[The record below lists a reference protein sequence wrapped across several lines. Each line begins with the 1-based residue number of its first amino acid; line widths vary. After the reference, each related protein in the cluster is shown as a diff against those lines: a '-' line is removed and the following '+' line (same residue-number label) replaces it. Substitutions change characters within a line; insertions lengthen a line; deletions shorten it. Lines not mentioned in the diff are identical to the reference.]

1 MASGDAVVYCT
12 SDIVTKKNSQKMGV
26 DKITTKYDTVGT
38 ALNGRDA
45 DDPSGRL
52 GEVELDQVESCFKS
66 HKTYVY
72 ACRCL
77 ANLYFTEVR
86 QDGTPGRW
94 ELARTGVPVLIL
106 DKGETRARTRRMVHV
121 VLAERGTGFALWK
134 DVIDNLSS
142 YRKSA
147 ATFHTMHLSSDHRR
161 MAGLS
166 FDAQDAAQEFW
177 DRVEEL
183 VADPLNISLSVPKG
197 KSLKKK
203 NGRNTKP
210 KPLPRKSDIS
220 LPCCFQHVTS
230 VGSADKERFYSLSTL
245 GPDRDIE

>member
-1 MASGDAVVYCT
+1 MASSDAIIYCS
-12 SDIVTKKNSQKMGV
+12 SDIVKKAPQKMGIE
-26 DKITTKYDTVGT
+26 KITTKYDTVGT
-38 ALNGRDA
+38 LSK
-45 DDPSGRL
+45 DPEENGRL
-52 GEVELDQVESCFKS
+52 GELEVDQVESCFKS

-72 ACRCL
+72 ACHCL
-77 ANLYFTEVR
+77 ANLYFTEVC

-106 DKGETRARTRRMVHV
+106 DKGETRARTRRMVHI

-142 YRKSA
+142 YRKPA
-147 ATFHTMHLSSDHRR
+147 
-161 MAGLS
+161 
-166 FDAQDAAQEFW
+166 EFW

-183 VADPLNISLSVPKG
+183 ISDPLNISLSMPKG
-197 KSLKKK
+197 CTKSMKKK
-203 NGRNTKP
+203 NRPSKP

-220 LPCCFQHVTS
+220 LPCCFQHVTN
-230 VGSADKERFYSLSTL
+230 VGSADKERFYSLATL

>member
-1 MASGDAVVYCT
+1 MAGSEALIYCS
-12 SDIVTKKNSQKMGV
+12 SDIVKNSLKMGIE
-26 DKITTKYDTVGT
+26 KITTKYDTVGA
-38 ALNGRDA
+38 ALNGK
-45 DDPSGRL
+45 DPDESGRL
-52 GEVELDQVESCFKS
+52 TDIEVDQVECCFKS

-72 ACRCL
+72 GCHCL
-77 ANLYFTEVR
+77 ANLYFTDVA

-106 DKGETRARTRRMVHV
+106 DRGESRARTRRMVHV

-142 YRKSA
+142 YQKSA
-147 ATFHTMHLSSDHRR
+147 VTFHTMHLSSDHRR

-166 FDAQDAAQEFW
+166 FDVPDAAQEFW
-177 DRVEEL
+177 EKVEEL
-183 VADPLNISLSVPKG
+183 ISDPLNISLSVPKSS

-203 NGRNTKP
+203 NRAAKP
-210 KPLPRKSDIS
+210 KPLPGKSDIS

-230 VGSADKERFYSLSTL
+230 VGSGDKERFYSLSTL
-245 GPDRDIE
+245 GPDCDID

>member
-1 MASGDAVVYCT
+1 MAGSEAVIYCS
-12 SDIVTKKNSQKMGV
+12 SDIVKNSLKMGIE
-26 DKITTKYDTVGT
+26 KITTKYDTVG
-38 ALNGRDA
+38 ALNK
-45 DDPSGRL
+45 DPEESGRL
-52 GEVELDQVESCFKS
+52 TEIEVDQVRRTPVRVECCFKS

-72 ACRCL
+72 GCHCL
-77 ANLYFTEVR
+77 ANLYFTDVSQE
-86 QDGTPGRW
+86 GKPGRW

-142 YRKSA
+142 YQKSA
-147 ATFHTMHLSSDHRR
+147 VTFHTMHLSSDHRR

-166 FDAQDAAQEFW
+166 FDVPDAAQ
-177 DRVEEL
+177 
-183 VADPLNISLSVPKG
+183 SS

-203 NGRNTKP
+203 NRPSKP
-210 KPLPRKSDIS
+210 KPLPGKSEIS

-230 VGSADKERFYSLSTL
+230 VGSGDKERFYSLATL
-245 GPDRDIE
+245 GPDCDID

>member
-1 MASGDAVVYCT
+1 MASSDAIIYCS
-12 SDIVTKKNSQKMGV
+12 SDIVKKASQKMGIE
-26 DKITTKYDTVGT
+26 KITTKYDTVGT
-38 ALNGRDA
+38 LQSKDPDDNGRLA
-45 DDPSGRL
+45 EL
-52 GEVELDQVESCFKS
+52 EVDQVESCFKS

-72 ACRCL
+72 ACHCL
-77 ANLYFTEVR
+77 ANLYFTEVC

-106 DKGETRARTRRMVHV
+106 DKGETRARTRRMVHI

-142 YRKSA
+142 YRKPA
-147 ATFHTMHLSSDHRR
+147 VTFHTMHLSSDHRR

-166 FDAQDAAQEFW
+166 FDVPDFAQEFW

-183 VADPLNISLSVPKG
+183 ISDPLNISLSMPKG
-197 KSLKKK
+197 CSKSMKKK
-203 NGRNTKP
+203 NRPSKP

-220 LPCCFQHVTS
+220 LPCCFQHVTN
-230 VGSADKERFYSLSTL
+230 VGSADKERFYSLATL